1 MVERWSRWFWIG
13 LILAIITGPAQAKVN
28 DPTLAVQET
37 ADVTLQQLRLNK
49 ARLEAHPGEIY
60 NLVEKH
66 VLPRFDFD
74 LISRYVL
81 GRYWKQATGE
91 EQLAFVE
98 QFRNLMVRTYA
109 HALLNYSD
117 QSFRFEPA
125 RMDADPKRATVTMV
139 VSQKGAPDIPIDY
152 RLYMD
157 GGGDWKVYDVV
168 IDGLSLVSNYRTS
181 FSSHIK
187 RMGISGLTS
196 WLAERNAESKE

>member
-1 MVERWSRWFWIG
+1 VVERWSNILGIG
-13 LILAIITGPAQAKVN
+13 LFLAVFTANAQAKVV
-28 DPTLAVQET
+28 DPQSVVRET
-37 ADVTLQQLRLNK
+37 ADTTLQQLRLNK

-60 NLVEKH
+60 SLVEKY
-66 VLPRFDFD
+66 VLPRFDFE

-81 GRYWKQATGE
+81 GRYWKQATGA
-91 EQLAFVE
+91 QQTAFVE

-117 QSFRFEPA
+117 QNFRFEPA
-125 RMDADPKRATVTMV
+125 KMDADPKRATVTMI
-139 VSQKGAPDIPIDY
+139 VSQKGAPDIPIEY
-152 RLYMD
+152 RLYVD

-187 RMGISGLTS
+187 RMGLQGLTN
-196 WLAERNAESKE
+196 WLSERNAESEK